1 MTKSLEDEL
10 NLPRIADALKELE
23 QQDSKEDQENQLM
36 TPEEISKAL
45 ANMSELS
52 RSLKTNDDFSE
63 NETKLDDL
71 QDAAVKAHQDLL
83 DAGFNVDPKNAE
95 AFLAPATQFLSIA
108 LDSEKQKID
117 RKIKLLKLQLET
129 DKLELARE
137 KLELDRRKVDIAER
151 QLTGDGVEV
160 LETNEASFR
169 AKRSEILRL
178 AEIGNDEE

>member
-10 NLPRIADALKELE
+10 NLPRIADALKELKD
-23 QQDSKEDQENQLM
+23 QDDKEGSEMDLM
-36 TPEEISKAL
+36 SPEEIKTAL

-52 RSLKTNDDFSE
+52 KNLKTLDDFDA
-63 NETKLDDL
+63 NESKLEEL

-129 DKLELARE
+129 DKLELERE
-137 KLELDRRKVDIAER
+137 KLELNRRKVDIAER
-151 QLTGDGVEV
+151 QLTGDNVEV
-160 LETNEASFR
+160 LESNEHSFK
-169 AKRSEILRL
+169 AKRSEILRMVD
-178 AEIGNDEE
+178 DEDE